1 VFSPDSISIFQCY
14 GGGAKSWQPSETNF
28 GLPMEPGTLHTF
40 GMSHARSKAHQ
51 KVFLVGRGGDSIS
64 LTPQGIIAS
73 NRGSSYSW
81 INLNVKKIGYFKFEK
96 QVSS

>member
-1 VFSPDSISIFQCY
+1 
-14 GGGAKSWQPSETNF
+14 
-28 GLPMEPGTLHTF
+28 
-40 GMSHARSKAHQ
+40 
-51 KVFLVGRGGDSIS
+51 VFLVGRGGDSIS